1 MHRGCTLPVRGSE
14 AVGTGVAAAD
24 DDNALAFCVNRTAI
38 KIAFLH
44 SVGKWEEFH
53 RLMDADVLATGDR
66 EVTRCGCSSSQ
77 NYCIELLSKLFA
89 GDIDAN
95 IHIAAEFNAFGF
107 KLSQTTIKVLLLHFE
122 FWNAITQKAART
134 VGTLKNN
141 YIVPCTR
148 QLLCGSEP
156 CRPRTDDSDATASP
170 KLRTLW
176 LDPSLGP
183 GAIDNFD
190 LNLLNGHRILID
202 ANDACR
208 FTRCRAEPTCEFR
221 KVIGCVQ
228 AIDSVSP
235 AISKHQIV
243 PVGNQISEW
252 TSVVA
257 KRDTAVHASA
267 GLFANLGDRKV
278 FVDLFP
284 ISQANGNLSPR
295 RKLAVVLHESG

>member
-1 MHRGCTLPVRGSE
+1 V
-14 AVGTGVAAAD
+14 D
-24 DDNALAFCVNRTAI
+24 RTAI

-44 SVGKWEEFH
+44 SVGKGEELH

-66 EVTRCGCSSSQ
+66 EVTRCGCTSGQ
-77 NYCIELLSKLFA
+77 NNCIELLSKLFA
-89 GDIDAN
+89 GDIYAN
-95 IHIAAEFNAFGF
+95 IHIAAELNTFGF

-134 VGTLKNN
+134 VGPLKNN
-141 YIVPCTR
+141 HIVPCTR
-148 QLLCGSEP
+148 QLLCGGQPS
-156 CRPRTDDSDATASP
+156 RPRTDDSDATASP

-176 LDPSLGP
+176 LDPSLRP
-183 GAIDNFD
+183 SAIDDFD

-202 ANDACR
+202 ANDACC

-228 AIDSVSP
+228 AIDGVSP

-257 KRDTAVHASA
+257 ERDTAVHASA